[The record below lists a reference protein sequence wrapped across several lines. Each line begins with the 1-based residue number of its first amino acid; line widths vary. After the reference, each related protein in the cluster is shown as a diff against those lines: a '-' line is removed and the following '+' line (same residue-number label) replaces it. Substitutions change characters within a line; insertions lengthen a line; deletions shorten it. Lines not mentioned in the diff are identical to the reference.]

1 MKEAL
6 GCGVGSRYNE
16 DDLRYEKVIIMTD
29 ADVDGAH
36 IASLLM
42 TFFFRQMPKLIEN
55 GHLFIALPPLYR
67 ISQGGKT
74 LYGMDDEHKD
84 LLIETEFNKKSKIDV
99 SRFKGLGEMPPA
111 QLKETAMSPD
121 TRTLLRVTVPI
132 NDDTVGENDK
142 RELSRLVEDRMGKKP
157 ELRLAFIQQ
166 NASKLDTKLLDV

>member
-1 MKEAL
+1 
-6 GCGVGSRYNE
+6 
-16 DDLRYEKVIIMTD
+16 
-29 ADVDGAH
+29 
-36 IASLLM
+36 
-42 TFFFRQMPKLIEN
+42 
-55 GHLFIALPPLYR
+55 
-67 ISQGGKT
+67 
-74 LYGMDDEHKD
+74 MDDEHKD

-121 TRTLLRVTVPI
+121 TRTLLRVTVPT

-142 RELSRLVEDRMGKKP
+142 RELSRLVEDLMGKKP